1 MTDYTSKEFLVD
13 VMSDIIITTPL
24 GAHRYSDE
32 ECRKIINHQIKCAN
46 LFGRLR
52 SLGLD
57 IELRWV
63 RVGLDD
69 FYEVALNRM
78 DRLYSKHSEILKNLP
93 MQLDKIGLYAVP
105 ESIEA
110 LLDAGIPISQILED
124 M

>member
-1 MTDYTSKEFLVD
+1 MTNYTSKEFLED
-13 VMSDIIITTPL
+13 IMSDIIITTPL
-24 GAHRYSDE
+24 GAHLHSDE
-32 ECRKIINHQIKCAN
+32 ECRKIINRQIKCAN

-63 RVGLDD
+63 CVGVDD
-69 FYEVALNRM
+69 FYAEALNRM

-93 MQLDKIGLYAVP
+93 MQLNEIGLYAVP